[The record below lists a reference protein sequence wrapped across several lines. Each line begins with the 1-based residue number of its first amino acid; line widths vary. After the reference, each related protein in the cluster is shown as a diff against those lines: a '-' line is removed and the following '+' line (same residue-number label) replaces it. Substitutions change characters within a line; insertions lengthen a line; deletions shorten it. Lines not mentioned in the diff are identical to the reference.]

1 MAVSISKEL
10 RVLNDK
16 NRTYVELL
24 LNGGGLRIDS
34 EETQGLFNKSNRAN
48 RYLLIWAIRSGS
60 NGSDLI

>member
-34 EETQGLFNKSNRAN
+34 EETQGLFNKSTGAN
-48 RYLLIWAIRSGS
+48 RTF
-60 NGSDLI
+60 